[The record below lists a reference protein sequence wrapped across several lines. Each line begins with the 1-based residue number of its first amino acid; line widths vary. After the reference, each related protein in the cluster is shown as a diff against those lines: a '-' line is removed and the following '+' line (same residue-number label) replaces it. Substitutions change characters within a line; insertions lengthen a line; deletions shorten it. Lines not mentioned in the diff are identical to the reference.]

1 MKEQKV
7 SFKTAKLAKEKGF
20 NWECT
25 DGYGSEGT
33 EYFLEDY
40 EDGDILF
47 DNWNHLEYG
56 YESDRICCISAPTQ
70 SLLQKYLREK
80 YGIIVTSDPVIG
92 LSDLKYSYNIYK
104 KDNLW
109 RITKFTAKQWDIYEE
124 ALEDGLI
131 EALKLI
137 K

>member
-20 NWECT
+20 DWECT

-47 DNWNHLEYG
+47 DNWNHLEYR
-56 YESDRICCISAPTQ
+56 YESDRTCCISAPTQ
-70 SLLQKYLREK
+70 SLLQKWLREK
-80 YGIIVTSDPVIG
+80 HNYHLWIIPWNSCKDFAYNWEYNGMNDGSKGIFKS
-92 LSDLKYSYNIYK
+92 
-104 KDNLW
+104 
-109 RITKFTAKQWDIYEE
+109 YEE
-124 ALEDGLI
+124 ALEEGLY

-137 K
+137 